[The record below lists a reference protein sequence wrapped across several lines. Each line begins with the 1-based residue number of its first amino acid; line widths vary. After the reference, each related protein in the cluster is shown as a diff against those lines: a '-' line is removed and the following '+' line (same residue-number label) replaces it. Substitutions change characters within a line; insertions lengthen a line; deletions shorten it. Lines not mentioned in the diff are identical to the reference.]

1 MREKKAK
8 NSPEYA
14 QIDKEIRKK
23 CRREKE
29 KWCNEKCVEI
39 EESQKLNAT
48 KKMHDSIK
56 ELAGNKKSSNS
67 GGSCIK
73 DKEGKM
79 IFEREKILERWAE
92 YIGDL
97 FADTRPTLPTP
108 SNDRGPPILKEEVEK
123 AIRKSQGGKAPG
135 NDGITLEMIKL
146 LEQFSVDKLR
156 ELYNEI

>member
-1 MREKKAK
+1 M
-8 NSPEYA
+8 Y
-14 QIDKEIRKK
+14 
-23 CRREKE
+23 
-29 KWCNEKCVEI
+29 
-39 EESQKLNAT
+39 
-48 KKMHDSIK
+48 DSIK

-73 DKEGKM
+73 DKEGKK
-79 IFEREKILERWAE
+79 IFERWAE

-135 NDGITLEMIKL
+135 DDGITLEMIKL
-146 LEQFSVDKLR
+146 LEEFSVDKLT